1 MRYLLLP
8 LLLLSLT
15 LTAAEEKKPAAD
27 KKAAEA
33 TVSVEKKADGTAY
46 TITIQPPFK
55 INREAPFK
63 FELRKNE
70 QELIRKVDLAEFK
83 KDEKSEIYQYFS
95 TAGEKRFHYW
105 FIACKYKGDEVIA
118 CKTFTAKQDL
128 P

>member
-15 LTAAEEKKPAAD
+15 ATAAEEKKPAAD
-27 KKAAEA
+27 AKPAEA
-33 TVSVEKKADGTAY
+33 KVTFEKKGSGTAY
-46 TITIQPPFK
+46 TITIDAPFK
-55 INREAPFK
+55 MNKQAPFK

-70 QELIRKVDLAEFK
+70 QELIKKVELAEFK
-83 KDEKSEIYQYFS
+83 KDEKNETYQYIS

-105 FIACKYKGDEVIA
+105 FIACKYKGDEVVA